1 MNHGCLDMTAN
12 APAAAKNR
20 ICGCSTAGK
29 GFKAG
34 VEQVLNVLNTVR
46 AARVFNTELRSG
58 VAHVQHLRQRWC

>member
-46 AARVFNTELRSG
+46 AARVFST
-58 VAHVQHLRQRWC
+58 